1 MPDLD
6 LTNIDSSALQESVD
20 FLGNYADELIG
31 PGSPGVGGMMAQSED
46 LKGRRMKELETSQ
59 LGQGKPAFNTF

>member
-20 FLGNYADELIG
+20 FLGNYADELRENTA
-31 PGSPGVGGMMAQSED
+31 AQEESQE
-46 LKGRRMKELETSQ
+46 KQQLEEAQAVATQKDPRDAEQWASKHQ
-59 LGQGKPAFNTF
+59 